1 VVRWADGKSIGGP
14 AGLICV
20 VSCAIAGGLVL
31 GWAFLVS
38 GATGQMSSWFVV
50 AGKQLHS
57 S

>member
-1 VVRWADGKSIGGP
+1 MVRWADGKSIGGP